1 MLKSFCGGSATVT
14 GALLLAS
21 VIFYARPSV
30 AETLAAAS
38 VQETQ
43 SQVKEKTIE
52 PDTAQEVGTLT
63 VSATPKAQ
71 QRREPA
77 AAVRPEL
84 NIPASFSPVGDNAAR
99 ESFGAAQSFVAT
111 AYALRGRTA
120 SGESVRRGLIAADR
134 GVLPLG
140 SRVRLEAGPYSGEYT
155 VADRGSAVR
164 GRKIDIWVPS
174 NGEALRFGRRTVKLT
189 VLSYGARRRTP
200 RRRS

>member
-84 NIPASFSPVGDNAAR
+84 NVPASFSPVGDNAAP
-99 ESFGAAQSFVAT
+99 ESFGPAQSFTAT

-140 SRVRLEAGPYSGEYT
+140 SRVRLEAGSYSGEYT
-155 VADRGSAVR
+155 VADCGSAVR

-174 NGEALRFGRRTVKLT
+174 NGEALRFGKRTVKLT
-189 VLSYGARRRTP
+189 VLSYGGRRRPP